1 MLGQNLRRLSVLAVP
16 AALTFAAATAV
27 QAQVYTPTTANLLA
41 LTDES
46 AGFGNSGHVNSVTPD
61 GIGGVIVSF
70 NFGETQSNGRP
81 PASSQVWVP
90 FDDTYFGP
98 NLNLTA
104 FTDSEVTV
112 KLLAGSADAAV
123 DVQPFVQGGNSS
135 SFGFFGY
142 SGAPAEVFPQNGG
155 PALLSDAV
163 LSSVVKGGA
172 TANGGAG
179 QPAGAGTDNI
189 RWGFQVF
196 PQPVFS
202 GAEPFGTGPELLEI
216 DPVVPEPA
224 SLGLLGIAV
233 PALLARRRNA
243 AK

>member
-46 AGFGNSGHVNSVTPD
+46 AGFGDSGHVNSVTPD
-61 GIGGVIVSF
+61 GIGGVIVSL

-81 PASSQVWVP
+81 PTSSSVWVP

-98 NLNLTA
+98 NLNLSA
-104 FTDSEVTV
+104 FTDSEVSV
-112 KLLAGSADAAV
+112 KLLPGSADAAV
-123 DVQPFVQGGNSS
+123 DVQPFIQGGNSS
-135 SFGFFGY
+135 SFAFFGM
-142 SGAPAEVFPQNGG
+142 SGAPAEVFPTNGG
-155 PALLSDAV
+155 PALISDANFAAHP
-163 LSSVVKGGA
+163 SGA
-172 TANGGAG
+172 FTA
-179 QPAGAGTDNI
+179 AGTDNI

-216 DPVVPEPA
+216 DPVPEPA
-224 SLGLLGIAV
+224 SLGLLGIAI